1 MAKKNEFGFMAQK
14 SDFNMVGT
22 VQGKGGAW
30 FLKESTTTK
39 GKDARELRF
48 NVKTN
53 LQNNL
58 PQVILKGYSDTELMV
73 WKNEEK
79 ELLRVPFSQREEW
92 IKNNKDDK
100 NLSIINGVSIK
111 LGDMEEVETLHVFD
125 AIAKIADNISNDDTV
140 RVIGTIDYSSYRD
153 KKTGNVV
160 SRKDFT
166 IKRIYKSEVN
176 MLDEHFIE
184 TSDFRENFIFQEINP
199 CILTEEEKKEG
210 EKPYFEVN
218 GLNMGFKTLDK
229 VNFRIY
235 NPKLAKTL
243 KKNVKEYT
251 TMQATGNIVS
261 RLITETVEEK
271 DDGWGE
277 TAKSYQQTSKKINYM
292 VITGVNK
299 DSLDTETYPKAD
311 MEKILANQTFFG
323 DEKPKDEF
331 SDVKVDKKVEKE
343 DDGWG
348 FGTDGEDW

>member
-14 SDFNMVGT
+14 SDFNLVGT

-30 FLKESTTTK
+30 FLKESTTST

-79 ELLRVPFSQREEW
+79 ELLRVPFAQREEW
-92 IKNNKDDK
+92 IANNKGDK

-125 AIAKIADNISNDDTV
+125 AIAKIAENINNDDTV

-166 IKRIYKSEVN
+166 IKRIYKSEIN
-176 MLDEHFIE
+176 MLDEHFVE

-199 CILTEEEKKEG
+199 CILTEEEKKDKVE
-210 EKPYFEVN
+210 PYYEVI

-229 VNFRIY
+229 VNFRVY
-235 NPKLAKTL
+235 NSKLAKTL
-243 KKNVKEYT
+243 KKAVKPFT
-251 TMQATGNIVS
+251 AMQATGNIISQLV
-261 RLITETVEEK
+261 TESVEEA

-277 TAKSYQQTSKKINYM
+277 TAKSYQQTKKKINYM
-292 VITGVNK
+292 TIIGVNK
-299 DSLDTETYPKAD
+299 DSLDTETYPKEA

-323 DEKPKDEF
+323 DEKKDEL
-331 SDVKVDKKVEKE
+331 SDKEVAKKPAKE